1 MLLLCRQ
8 YPVQNFVQSLANAV
22 SRRDTP
28 SRTGPVSVAAS
39 AGGTQLVN
47 GHRTSPPAV
56 ATEAS
61 SPAAPPSP
69 PGLHPGIVGTIGEE
83 FAHTL
88 TSAME
93 LIVHAVANPR
103 GFGNDLSGAHTML
116 DGLRHKAMALQQI
129 SRLAQ
134 NKVRQSHEKLSL
146 PQVAQDLL
154 AERQTEY
161 AALGVVVNTR
171 FKPVEIIVDPG
182 LLVSL
187 IAAALKWVTEFGTV
201 VRMATSMK
209 NWPQHGQ
216 LSLIASQGVR
226 LQSEIDNKSVVNQSI
241 AWHLLQQTALS
252 MGVGLEMNETVN
264 ERSLMIEFPRTVVAL
279 EGMTMVEMEAGP
291 GSDSFGSVSSNFI
304 AGHQILLISPD
315 YGFYRQVRDIC
326 KGLSLGCEQAPNVE
340 AAERMCEQRLPHLI
354 MCDENLTDERYDALL
369 EDLERHVPGFP
380 TIVVGEGDHGFEL
393 SGWSSSNRSRISR
406 NQVLQQLPSAL
417 TIELSRTL

>member
-1 MLLLCRQ
+1 M
-8 YPVQNFVQSLANAV
+8 
-22 SRRDTP
+22 
-28 SRTGPVSVAAS
+28 AAS
-39 AGGTQLVN
+39 AGGGNQRVN
-47 GHRTSPPAV
+47 DHSISPIAA

-61 SPAAPPSP
+61 NAVSPPSP

-93 LIVHAVANPR
+93 LIVNARANPR
-103 GFGNDLSGAHTML
+103 SVGNDLSSANALL

-154 AERQTEY
+154 GEHKAEY
-161 AALGVVVNTR
+161 ASLGVVVNTR

-187 IAAALKWVTEFGTV
+187 IASALKWVTEFGTV
-201 VRMATSMK
+201 VRVATSMK

-226 LQSEIDNKSVVNQSI
+226 LHSEIDNKSVVNQSI

-279 EGMTMVEMEAGP
+279 EGMTMVEMDAGP
-291 GSDSFGSVSSNFI
+291 GSDSFGSVSPNFI
-304 AGHQILLISPD
+304 AGHQVLLISPD
-315 YGFYRQVRDIC
+315 YSFYRQVRDVC
-326 KGLSLGCEQAPNVE
+326 KGLSLGCEQAPTVE
-340 AAERMCEQRLPHLI
+340 AAERMCEHRLPHLI
-354 MCDENLTDERYDALL
+354 MCEENLADERYDALL

-380 TIVVGEGDHGFEL
+380 SIVVGEGDHGFEL
-393 SGWSSSNRSRISR
+393 SSWSSSNKSRISR